1 MKSLRLSP
9 FIFLFL
15 ALLLVGAGA
24 FLQES
29 VHRQLVEAPGKEIA
43 QEITTNVQA
52 SIAKGRAQLRNIV
65 SDLPPDS
72 STFSRI
78 LPKTTIP
85 VFVFQR
91 NSLVFW
97 SDHTL
102 QPEISPSAVR
112 QPVQLV
118 ENRFGRY
125 LVVREQAGVQY
136 TLFAVFPLETRYG
149 INNAYLKNGL
159 NPAYFDNH
167 EVLIQ
172 AERSAGAYP
181 VLDRD
186 GSFLF
191 SVSVLESSD
200 WLHAGPLTLALY
212 VLAIFFWLCFLR
224 AAWTRYT
231 SITGSSQIW
240 ALWLVILGLLVPR
253 GLMLLMGFPNNVHE
267 ITLFSPRVYAAGW
280 WSPSLGDLLLNELV
294 LLTITLVVY
303 KLGRTIRFQADFWK
317 TDQKRRLVLGVVLSA
332 TLVLLLISWYEFY
345 RSLIINTQVSLDI
358 TQSVQ
363 LGLEKLLLFT
373 AIILHTLLLGFVLR
387 LLLNWLPL
395 TKADRLPFALVWC
408 SVLVLSLAWAF
419 YRDAPSGNW
428 ILLFAV
434 AVLVTWEQLHRKF
447 SKVAGAYS
455 SIFLLNILSAS
466 IGAAALYD
474 VYTVQLREE
483 KHQLASQLLRDRDE
497 ISEYLLAKAAESIQK
512 DVILIHTLRAPWV
525 NGQFLDRKIRRQHL
539 QSLSD
544 AYTVKVRLFD
554 VNGLQLYPK
563 DSLMTWQGFVAAWVP
578 QAKATTQ
585 KGQSIKPSAEEPGK
599 FTYLQEIKLAL
610 NPYQWVTVLLE
621 LSPKV
626 SAPNSVLPEL
636 LVNSQSAQVEAIP
649 SGGYAIWRNGRW
661 LKTSGLFEYGQYFSP
676 TLMKT
681 PQLYSQGISAA
692 DYHHLAAESPNGTV
706 AIVSTLD
713 YGFRSWLSNFS
724 LLFLVHTL
732 ALFTILG
739 SLVLSK
745 GRLVKTITSTF
756 STKIQLFLNMGVL
769 VPLVLV
775 SLTIGSLVT
784 DSYRQDLVRGYIEQG
799 EFVRQNILTSN
810 WGAVLFKGRADSLS
824 RRVNRLAD
832 ISQAELNIYDAK
844 GQLRISSQ
852 PALFEAG
859 VLSTRLNPQAYGVL
873 RQQGL
878 NRVLLDEKAGTLPYR
893 TIYVPLR
900 DKPTD
905 APKGYLGIPFFDSE
919 KELNSKLIQLITTI
933 LNIFTVLF
941 LVFVTLSYAATR
953 ALTVPLKLLTERLK
967 RTTLTESNEKL
978 VYESNDEIGLL
989 VREYNHMLQKL
1000 EESKQELALRE
1011 KEAAWKE
1018 MARQVAHEIKNPL
1031 TPMKLSLQYLRKAM
1045 AEGRSNID
1053 ELVGKISNTMIT
1065 QIDVLSDIATSFSN
1079 FTSMPDLKM
1088 EVLEL
1093 NELVRRSV
1101 DLHLSPQQHQMNLQL
1116 PQEPILVRADENQL
1130 IRIFN
1135 NLLLNA
1141 LQAVPSG
1148 KTPAIHVTVQPDYK
1162 GWVTVRI
1169 QDNGSGIPEEVQPK
1183 IFVPN
1188 FSTKY
1193 SGSGIGLAVVK
1204 KGVEAMGGSI
1214 WFETQE
1220 NVGTTF
1226 FLKLP
1231 VVQA

>member
-1 MKSLRLSP
+1 MKFLRNSP
-9 FIFLFL
+9 FLFFFIS
-15 ALLLVGAGA
+15 LLFAGAGA
-24 FLQES
+24 FLQIS
-29 VHRQLVEAPGKEIA
+29 VERQLVETPEKQMA
-43 QEITTNVQA
+43 QEVSGKLQTVITQA
-52 SIAKGRAQLRNIV
+52 QEELNSVASA
-65 SDLPPDS
+65 LPLDS
-72 STFSRI
+72 SLFSRN
-78 LPKTTIP
+78 LPKTSIP
-85 VFVFQR
+85 IFVYRQ
-91 NSLVFW
+91 NDLVFW
-97 SDHTL
+97 SEHIL
-102 QPEISPSAVR
+102 QPEISPKNIR
-112 QPVQLV
+112 QDVQMA
-118 ENRFGRY
+118 ENRFGKY
-125 LVVREQAGVQY
+125 LVLRKQPGSLY
-136 TLFAVFPLETRYG
+136 TLLAVIPLETRYG
-149 INNAYLKNGL
+149 INNTYLKNRL
-159 NPAYFDNH
+159 NPQFFEEHAAS
-167 EVLIQ
+167 LQ
-172 AERSAGAYP
+172 AEKSKNTVPIVDDQGRY
-181 VLDRD
+181 
-186 GSFLF
+186 LF
-191 SVSVLESSD
+191 SLRVIDKAE
-200 WLHAGPLTLALY
+200 WLHAGPVTLILY
-212 VLAIFFWLCFLR
+212 SLAVLFWLLFLR
-224 AAWTRYT
+224 SMWVRCTTAEHKTA
-231 SITGSSQIW
+231 
-240 ALWLVILGLLVPR
+240 ALWIVISGLIIPR
-253 GLMLLMGFPNNVHE
+253 ILMLLNGFPNNVQE
-267 ITLFSPRVYAAGW
+267 IKLFSPRVYAAGW
-280 WSPSLGDLLLNELV
+280 WSPSLGDLLLNELC
-294 LLTITLVVY
+294 LLVISMVVY
-303 KLGRTIRFQADFWK
+303 RLGTTIRFSAVS
-317 TDQKRRLVLGVVLSA
+317 QKIGQKQHWLVCM
-332 TLVLLLISWYEFY
+332 LLAITILLIIISWYEFY
-345 RSLIINTQVSLDI
+345 RSLLVNTQVSLDI
-358 TQSVQ
+358 TQNVQ
-363 LGLEKLLLFT
+363 VDFEKLLIFV
-373 AIILHTLLLGFVLR
+373 AIIIHTLLLGWVLR

-395 TKADRLPFALVWC
+395 TKERKAPFALAWMTVLVFALVW
-408 SVLVLSLAWAF
+408 AF
-419 YRDAPSGNW
+419 NRDAPSGNW
-428 ILLFAV
+428 IILFA
-434 AVLVTWEQLHRKF
+434 AAILLTWEQLHRRFTKI
-447 SKVAGAYS
+447 AGAYS
-455 SIFLLNILSAS
+455 SIFLLNILSAG
-466 IGAAALYD
+466 IGASALYD
-474 VYTVQLREE
+474 VYTVQLRQD
-483 KHQLASQLLRDRDE
+483 KQQLATLLLRDRDE
-497 ISEYLLAKAAESIQK
+497 ISEYLLAQAAESIQQ
-512 DVILIHTLRAPWV
+512 DAILLHALRAPWV
-525 NGQFLDRKIRRQHL
+525 NGSFLERKIRRQHL
-539 QSLSD
+539 QSVVD
-544 AYTVKVRLFD
+544 KYTVQVRLFD
-554 VNGLQLYPK
+554 VNGLQLHPR
-563 DSLMTWQGFVAAWVP
+563 DSSLTLENFVAEWVP
-578 QAKATTQ
+578 RAKATTQ
-585 KGQSIKPSAEEPGK
+585 KGQSIKPSEEEPGQ
-599 FTYLQEIKLAL
+599 FTYLQEIKLPL
-610 NPYQWVTVLLE
+610 NSSQWVTVLLE
-621 LSPKV
+621 LSLKIA
-626 SAPNSVLPEL
+626 APNSVLPEL
-636 LVNSQSAQVEAIP
+636 LINSQNAQVEALP
-649 SGGYAIWRNGRW
+649 SGSYAIYRDGRW
-661 LKTSGLFEYGQYFSP
+661 LKTSGFFEYGQDFP
-676 TLMKT
+676 ATLFELPM
-681 PQLYSQGISAA
+681 LYSQGIAAA
-692 DYHHLAAESPNGTV
+692 DYHHLAAQSPNGTV
-706 AIVSTLD
+706 AVVSTMA
-713 YGFRSWLSNFS
+713 YGLRSWLSNFS

-739 SLVLSK
+739 SLILYK
-745 GRLVKTITSTF
+745 GKLVQTITSTF

-784 DSYRQDLVRGYIEQG
+784 DSYRQDLVRTYIEQG
-799 EFVRQNILTSN
+799 DFVRQNILTSN

-824 RRVNRLAD
+824 RRVNRLAA

-859 VLSTRLNPQAYGVL
+859 VLSPRLNPQAFGVL

-878 NRVLLDEKAGTLPYR
+878 NRILLDEKAGTLPYR

-900 DKPTD
+900 DKPTE

-933 LNIFTVLF
+933 LNIFTLLF

-953 ALTVPLKLLTERLK
+953 ALTVPLQLLTERLK

-1116 PQEPILVRADENQL
+1116 PQELIYVRADESQL

-1148 KTPAIHVTVQPDYK
+1148 KTPAINVTVQPDK
-1162 GWVTVRI
+1162 EGFVLVSI
-1169 QDNGSGIPEEVQPK
+1169 QDNGSGIPEEVQSK

-1214 WFETQE
+1214 WFETKE

-1231 VVQA
+1231 VVPA

>member
-1 MKSLRLSP
+1 M
-9 FIFLFL
+9 
-15 ALLLVGAGA
+15 
-24 FLQES
+24 LQIS
-29 VHRQLVEAPGKEIA
+29 VERQLVETPERQMA
-43 QEITTNVQA
+43 QEVSQKVQA
-52 SIAKGRAQLRNIV
+52 AIGQAQEQLQSISSVLP
-65 SDLPPDS
+65 SDS
-72 STFSRI
+72 GAFSKI
-78 LPKTTIP
+78 LPSTTLP
-85 VFVFQR
+85 VFVFKK
-91 NSLVFW
+91 NALVFW
-97 SDHTL
+97 SEHTL
-102 QPEISPSAVR
+102 QPEITPKSIRKDLQMA
-112 QPVQLV
+112 
-118 ENRFGRY
+118 ENRFGKY
-125 LVVREQAGVQY
+125 LVVRTQVKDF
-136 TLFAVFPLETRYG
+136 TLLAVLPLEIRYG

-159 NPAYFDNH
+159 NPVFFETHAAT
-167 EVLIQ
+167 IQ
-172 AERSAGAYP
+172 ADRSAGTVPIVDQKGDY
-181 VLDRD
+181 
-186 GSFLF
+186 LF
-191 SVSVLESSD
+191 SLRVLEKSE
-200 WLHAGPLTLALY
+200 WMHAGFLTLSLY
-212 VLAIFFWLCFLR
+212 VLAVLFWLIFLR
-224 AAWTRYT
+224 
-231 SITGSSQIW
+231 SIWVRSKTASQKTT
-240 ALWLVILGLLVPR
+240 ALWVIILGLLVPR
-253 GLMLLMGFPNNVHE
+253 ALMLWSGFPNNVE
-267 ITLFSPRVYAAGW
+267 ELALFSPKVYAAGW
-280 WSPSLGDLLLNELV
+280 WSPSLGDFLLNELC
-294 LLTITLVVY
+294 LLVISIMVY
-303 KLGRTIRFQADFWK
+303 QRGKSIRFWPVSQK
-317 TDQKRRLVLGVVLSA
+317 TGQNQSWWSSLLLAVALVLVI
-332 TLVLLLISWYEFY
+332 ISWYEFY
-345 RSLIINTQVSLDI
+345 RSLLVNTQVSLDI
-358 TQSVQ
+358 TQNVQ
-363 LGLEKLLLFT
+363 VDVEKLLLFVV
-373 AIILHTLLLGFVLR
+373 IVLHSLLLGWLLR

-395 TKADRLPFALVWC
+395 TKDGTVPFAVTWVSILVFSLVW
-408 SVLVLSLAWAF
+408 AF
-419 YRDAPSGNW
+419 NRDAPSGNW
-428 ILLFAV
+428 IVLFA
-434 AVLVTWEQLHRKF
+434 AALLVTWEQLHRRF
-447 SKVAGAYS
+447 TKVAGAYS
-455 SIFLLNILSAS
+455 SIFLLNILSAG
-466 IGAAALYD
+466 IGASALYD
-474 VYTVQLREE
+474 VYTVQLRQD
-483 KHQLASQLLRDRDE
+483 KQQVASQLLRDRDE
-497 ISEYLLAKAAESIQK
+497 VSEYLLAQAAQSIQE
-512 DVILIHTLRAPWV
+512 DGILLHALRAPWV
-525 NGQFLDRKIRRQHL
+525 NGNFLERKIRRQHL
-539 QSLSD
+539 QGLVDKYS
-544 AYTVKVRLFD
+544 VQVRLFD

-563 DSLMTWQGFVAAWVP
+563 DSSVTFNGFVEEWVP
-578 QAKATTQ
+578 KAKATTQ
-585 KGQSIKPSAEEPGK
+585 KGQSIQPSEEVPGH
-599 FTYLQEIKLAL
+599 FTYLQEIKLPL
-610 NPYQWVTVLLE
+610 NNEQWVTVLLQ

-626 SAPNSVLPEL
+626 AAPNSVLPEL
-636 LVNSQSAQVEAIP
+636 LINSQNAQVEALP
-649 SGGYAIWRNGRW
+649 SGSYAIYRKGRW
-661 LKTSGLFEYGQYFSP
+661 LKTSGFFEYGQDFPVHLFGVPS
-676 TLMKT
+676 
-681 PQLYSQGISAA
+681 LYSQGVNEA
-692 DYHHLAAESPNGTV
+692 DFHHLAAQSQNGTI
-706 AIVSTLD
+706 AIVSTMT

-739 SLVLSK
+739 ILILSR
-745 GRLVKTITSTF
+745 GRLVQTITSTF

-784 DSYRQDLVRGYIEQG
+784 DSYRQDLVRSYVEQG
-799 EFVRQNILTSN
+799 DFVRQNIITSN
-810 WGAVLFKGRADSLS
+810 WGTVLFKGRADSLA
-824 RRVNRLAD
+824 RRVNRLAA

-859 VLSTRLNPQAYGVL
+859 VLSPRLNPQAFSVL
-873 RQQGL
+873 KQQGL
-878 NRVLLDEKAGTLPYR
+878 NRILLDEKAGTLPYR

-900 DKPTD
+900 DKPID
-905 APKGYLGIPFFDSE
+905 APDGYLGIPFFDSE

-933 LNIFTVLF
+933 LNIFTLLF
-941 LVFVTLSYAATR
+941 LVFVSLSYLATR

-1116 PQEPILVRADENQL
+1116 PQELIHVRADENQL

-1148 KTPAIHVTVQPDYK
+1148 KTPAINVAVEPDNQ
-1162 GWVTVRI
+1162 GWVLVSI
-1169 QDNGSGIPEEVQPK
+1169 HDNGSGIPEEVQSK

-1204 KGVEAMGGSI
+1204 KGVEAMSGSI
-1214 WFETQE
+1214 WFETKE

-1231 VVQA
+1231 VVTA